1 MAVGTLLKINNVKP
15 PKLKGYTV
23 KREKLLSEAE
33 RTMSGE
39 LKATVIG
46 VFPNLQLEFAHTT
59 QDDMSTIIDLLDPF
73 SLTVQWW
80 DEKTDAVKTGT
91 FYAGSWEIP
100 LMSQDRGIYEGFTVN
115 LIPFK
120 KL

>member
-1 MAVGTLLKINNVKP
+1 MAVGNLLKINNVKP

-23 KREKLLSEAE
+23 KREKLLSDAE

-46 VFPNLQLEFAHTT
+46 IFPNLQLEFAHTT
-59 QDDMSTIIDLLDPF
+59 QDEMSTIINLLDPF

-80 DEKTDAVKTGT
+80 DEKGDVVRTGT

-100 LMSQDRGIYEGFTVN
+100 LLNKERGLYKGFNVN